1 MNQNNHSPNKSVAV
15 GCTVI
20 HFAYALPPLQS
31 GILAKLLSRYSN
43 MGNGSAA
50 FPYWY
55 RHGWFPET
63 PTPLPAPGS
72 ITMRLSSYLRRR
84 HPIRLY
90 SLEETGHIAWKTND
104 IILGHP
110 HPAPDTIIQHAF
122 SSSVP
127 CKHKA
132 LIFPIHHALPE
143 INKFALPL
151 LDQAD
156 QVFGIMGPYWKDTLS
171 QSCFAPWEHKIT
183 SLDMAVDG
191 IEYPYLKKKFN
202 PPGQRGYFY
211 IGSSSDRP
219 EKGCDILEKTMAKL
233 SRFPSGWIGGGRELS
248 SIKRMATYASLTP
261 AFVASLANQFDFF
274 INTSISDANPTTIL
288 EAMAWGFPVACTPG
302 SGYHNVPAI
311 TTLSSTDI
319 QHNANILLDLQFA
332 PEERLQ
338 EISREGRR
346 LIETHYS
353 WERFCSTVW
362 NGLKPYTC

>member
-1 MNQNNHSPNKSVAV
+1 MEQNRTFPDKSVAI

-20 HFAYALPPLQS
+20 HFAYALPPLKT
-31 GILAKLLSRYSN
+31 GLVAKLLSRYSKL
-43 MGNGSAA
+43 GNGSTA
-50 FPYWY
+50 FPHWY
-55 RHGWFPET
+55 RYGWFPET
-63 PTPLPAPGS
+63 PTPLSAPGS

-84 HPIRLY
+84 HPIRFY
-90 SLEETGHIAWKTND
+90 GLEETGAIDWEAND

-110 HPAPDTIIQHAF
+110 HPDPGTMIQRAF
-122 SSSVP
+122 SSSVR

-143 INKFALPL
+143 INTFAFPL
-151 LDQAD
+151 LEQAD
-156 QVFGIMGPYWKDTLS
+156 QVFGIMGPYWKDTLD
-171 QSCFAPWEHKIT
+171 QSCFAPWKHKIT

-191 IEYPYLKKKFN
+191 IEYPYLKKQFN

-219 EKGCDILEKTMAKL
+219 EKGCEILEKTMAKL
-233 SRFPSGWIGGGRELS
+233 SGFPNGWIGGGRDLS
-248 SIKRMATYASLTP
+248 SMNRIATYASLTP
-261 AFVASLANQFDFF
+261 SFVASLANQFDFF

-319 QHNANILLDLQFA
+319 EHNANILLDLQFA

-338 EISREGRR
+338 AISQEGRR

-353 WERFCSTVW
+353 WDRFCSTVW
-362 NGLKPYTC
+362 NGLQPYTC

>member
-1 MNQNNHSPNKSVAV
+1 MDQNDVSRRQSAAV

-20 HFAYALPPLQS
+20 HFAYALPLLKTGMFAQ
-31 GILAKLLSRYSN
+31 LLSRYSN
-43 MGNGSAA
+43 LGNGSTT
-50 FPYWY
+50 FPHWY
-55 RHGWFPET
+55 RYGWFPET

-72 ITMRLSSYLRRR
+72 ITMRLLSYLQQR
-84 HPIRLY
+84 HPIRFY
-90 SLEETGHIAWKTND
+90 SLEETGHIDWKTDD

-110 HPAPDTIIQHAF
+110 HPNPDTIVQRAF
-122 SSSVP
+122 SSTAP

-132 LIFPIHHALPE
+132 LIFPIHHAMPE
-143 INKFALPL
+143 INNFSLPL

-156 QVFGIMGPYWKDTLS
+156 QVFGIMGPYWKETLS
-171 QSCFAPWEHKIT
+171 QSCFAPWKHKIT

-191 IEYPYLKKKFN
+191 AEYPYLKKHFN
-202 PPGQRGYFY
+202 PPGRRGYLY

-233 SRFPSGWIGGGRELS
+233 SGFPNGWIGGGRELS
-248 SIKRMATYASLTP
+248 GMKRIATYASLTP
-261 AFVASLANQFDFF
+261 SFMASLANQFDFF

-302 SGYHNVPAI
+302 SGYHNIQAI

-319 QHNANILLDLQFA
+319 EYNAKILRDLQFA
-332 PEERLQ
+332 PEDHLQ
-338 EISREGRR
+338 WLSQEGRR

-353 WERFCSTVW
+353 WERFCKTVW